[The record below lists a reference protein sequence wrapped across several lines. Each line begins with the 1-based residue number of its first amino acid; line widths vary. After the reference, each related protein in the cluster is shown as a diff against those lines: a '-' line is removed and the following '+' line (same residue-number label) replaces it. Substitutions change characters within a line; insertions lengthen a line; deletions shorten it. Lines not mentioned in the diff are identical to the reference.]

1 MVPTSE
7 VEQRVAQVSGG
18 KGKFEVMQGIGHW
31 GGLEVPEKV
40 AEALKRFVD

>member
-1 MVPTSE
+1 MVSTSE
-7 VEQRVAQVSGG
+7 VEKRAAQVPGG
-18 KGKFEVMQGIGHW
+18 KGSFEVMQGTGHW